1 MARAMPIAFRRTR
14 LSACEQHGNHEEP
27 IDREFRRSTT
37 QPIEGRIVSASPS
50 STSSDSNGFKF
61 VTMLA
66 GELSSGK
73 VDLPSFPDV
82 AQRVRRALQDEAVTA
97 EKIVR
102 IVGAEPS
109 LTARLLQLANSAAVN
124 MSGKQTT
131 DLRVAIAR
139 IGLNLVRS
147 TSITFAMS
155 QLTKSE
161 ALRGVREP
169 LRVLWQ
175 RSALVA
181 AMASVLAKRLTK
193 VNPDAAALAGMLHGI
208 GKLYILVNAVKFPEL
223 FADPESYARIEQL
236 WHADIAKALLEN
248 WEMGDDVVAAVHQ
261 FEDFE
266 YAHDDKT
273 DLTDVL
279 MIANLMATYRE
290 HPEDIELNLQG
301 VGAARRIQ
309 LDGASFKKL
318 LAESGTEIEA
328 LRSALGT

>member
-1 MARAMPIAFRRTR
+1 
-14 LSACEQHGNHEEP
+14 
-27 IDREFRRSTT
+27 
-37 QPIEGRIVSASPS
+37 VSATPS
-50 STSSDSNGFKF
+50 SSRDDSNGFKF

-66 GELSSGK
+66 GELSEGK
-73 VDLPSFPDV
+73 IDLPSFPDV

-109 LTARLLQLANSAAVN
+109 LAARLLQLANSAALN
-124 MSGKQTT
+124 ASGKQTT

-169 LRVLWQ
+169 LRILWQ

-181 AMASVLAKRLTK
+181 AMASVLARRMTK

-208 GKLYILVNAVKFPEL
+208 GKLYILVNAVKFPEM
-223 FADPESYARIEQL
+223 FADPESYARIEQQ

-248 WEMGDDVVAAVHQ
+248 WEMGDDVVAAVHRY
-261 FEDFE
+261 EDYE
-266 YAHDDKT
+266 YSHDDLT
-273 DLTDVL
+273 NLTDVL

-301 VGAARRIQ
+301 VSAARRIR

-318 LAESGTEIEA
+318 LTESGSEIEA
-328 LRSALGT
+328 LRAALGA